1 MSDLNVEKIKSES
14 RALRGT
20 LHDSLSDPTTS
31 AIAPDD
37 TVVSK
42 FHGIYQ
48 QDDRDVRAGRREARL
63 EPLYQFMLRVRIPG
77 GRVTRAQWQALDR
90 LADEYANGTLRLTSR
105 QAIQFHGISRESLR
119 DLVRGIDA
127 VGMDSLAACGDV
139 NRNVMCHVQPE
150 LGGLHAETLNWA
162 ERLSAHLTP
171 ATAAWREIWI
181 DGEKADLEGGDGAGE
196 DEPIYGRAYLP
207 RKFKAGIAV
216 PPSNDIDVFSQD
228 LGFIAIE
235 DDCFDNG
242 YGNSHDN
249 SHDKRHD
256 KRRLAGFNV
265 VAGGGMGSSHGERDT
280 FPLLGRVIGFI
291 EPEQMLELA
300 EAVVTTQRDFGDREN
315 RKHARFKY
323 TLDDN
328 STEWLLEQIQQR
340 SGIDLQ
346 PARPFEFT
354 HSGDGFGWAGRAD
367 GRLQYTVF
375 VENGRIGP
383 RQRAGLMELIERHV
397 EDFRVTP
404 NQNLVLTGIEPS
416 SREPVVSLLAE
427 FGLEG
432 GDRHSVLR
440 KHSMAC
446 VALPT
451 CGLAMAE
458 AERYLPDLVT
468 RIEELAARH
477 EIGDQ
482 PINIRMSGCPNGCSR
497 PYLGEIGLVG
507 RAPGRYNLYL
517 GAAFNGERLN
527 RLVMDNV
534 DESAILDAVDG
545 WFRRYSGERA
555 AGETFGN
562 FTVRSGLVAAV
573 EHGSEVNVPKS
584 DRP

>member
-1 MSDLNVEKIKSES
+1 MTDLNVEKIKSES

-20 LHDSLSDPTTS
+20 LHDSLADPTTG
-31 AIAPDD
+31 AIAPGD

-48 QDDRDVRAGRREARL
+48 QDDRDARAGRREARL

-77 GRVTRAQWQALDR
+77 GRVTRAQWQALHR

-150 LGGLHAETLNWA
+150 LGGLHAETLAWA
-162 ERLSAHLTP
+162 TRLSAHLTP
-171 ATAAWREIWI
+171 ATGAWREIWI
-181 DGEKADLEGGDGAGE
+181 DGKKADLEGGE

-235 DDCFDNG
+235 DDG
-242 YGNSHDN
+242 
-249 SHDKRHD
+249 
-256 KRRLAGFNV
+256 RLAGFNV
-265 VAGGGMGSSHGERDT
+265 VAGGGMGCSHGEPDT

-291 EPEQMLELA
+291 EPEQMLAVA
-300 EAVVTTQRDFGDREN
+300 EAVVTTQRDFGDRTN

-323 TLDDN
+323 TLDDHG
-328 STEWLLEQIQQR
+328 TDWLLVQIRQR
-340 SGIDLQ
+340 SGVELQ

-354 HSGDGFGWAGRAD
+354 HSGDALGWSERTD

-375 VENGRIGP
+375 IENGRIGP
-383 RQRAGLMELIERHV
+383 RQRAGLEVLIERHV

-416 SREPVVSLLAE
+416 SREAVGDLLAE
-427 FGLEG
+427 FDLAG
-432 GDRHSVLR
+432 GGRHSVLR

-458 AERYLPDLVT
+458 AERYLPDLIT

-477 EIGDQ
+477 EIEDQ

-527 RLVMDNV
+527 RLVMDNI
-534 DESAILDAVDG
+534 DEATILEAVDG
-545 WFRRYSGERA
+545 WLRRYSGERA
-555 AGETFGN
+555 PGETFGN

-573 EHGSEVNVPKS
+573 GHGSEVNAPES
-584 DRP
+584 ERP